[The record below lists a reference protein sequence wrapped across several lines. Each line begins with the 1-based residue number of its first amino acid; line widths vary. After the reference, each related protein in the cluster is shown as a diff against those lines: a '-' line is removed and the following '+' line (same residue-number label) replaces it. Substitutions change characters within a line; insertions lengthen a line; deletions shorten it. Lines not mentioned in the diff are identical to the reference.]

1 MDITI
6 TVPDDQA
13 AAAVEAFTAAG
24 YPEVEG
30 GAPGSGIAKALGENV
45 ARVTVARVRG
55 LAAQEAAKAAADA
68 AAAAFGTTVDDLAP
82 QRGAPGRHAGP
93 QRG

>member
-6 TVPDDQA
+6 SIPDEQA
-13 AAAVEAFTAAG
+13 SAAVEAFGAAG
-24 YPEVEG
+24 YPAVEG
-30 GAPGSGIAKALGENV
+30 GAAESGIAKALTENV

-82 QRGAPGRHAGP
+82 QRGQGGQRH
-93 QRG
+93 Q